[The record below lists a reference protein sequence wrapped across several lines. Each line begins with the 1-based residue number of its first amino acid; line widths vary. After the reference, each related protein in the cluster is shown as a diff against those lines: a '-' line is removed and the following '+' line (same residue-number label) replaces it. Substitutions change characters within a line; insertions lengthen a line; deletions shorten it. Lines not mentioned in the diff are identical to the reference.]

1 MKRENDMGT
10 KVGLWIDHREAHIMA
25 ITDKNEEL
33 GLVISKVEKQP
44 RRDGD
49 SRHAG
54 PYEAMQVQADDSRQ
68 RARTGHLNTY
78 YDSIIASIHNAE
90 SILVF
95 GPGEAKD
102 ELVKRIMGTDLGK
115 RVEAVEAADRM
126 TDHQI
131 ASKIREHF
139 AEKS

>member
-1 MKRENDMGT
+1 
-10 KVGLWIDHREAHIMA
+10 MA
-25 ITDKNEEL
+25 IADQNEEL
-33 GLVISKVEKQP
+33 VLIASSVEKQR

-49 SRHAG
+49 SRHEG

-68 RARTGHLNTY
+68 RARTGHLNSY
-78 YDSIIASIHNAE
+78 YDSIIASIRNAE

-131 ASKIREHF
+131 ASKIRKYF
-139 AEKS
+139 AEKPSA

>member
-1 MKRENDMGT
+1 MGT

-44 RRDGD
+44 RRDED

-102 ELVKRIMGTDLGK
+102 ELVKRILGTDLGK

-139 AEKS
+139 AEKNAARNVN

>member
-1 MKRENDMGT
+1 MGT
-10 KVGLWIDHREAHIMA
+10 KVGLWIDHREAHIMSVS
-25 ITDKNEEL
+25 DKDEEL
-33 GLVISKVEKQP
+33 GLIISSVEKQP

-49 SRHAG
+49 SRHEG
-54 PYEAMQVQADDSRQ
+54 PYESQQVQADDSRQ

-78 YDSIIASIHNAE
+78 YDTVIASLHNAE

-102 ELVKRIMGTDLGK
+102 ELVKRIKGTDLSK
-115 RVEAVEAADRM
+115 RVETVEAADRM

-139 AEKS
+139 AKKSSPQKVK